1 MVDWRIGE
9 AVGHGFM
16 SDTEK
21 APFSVQIGA
30 KAELKA
36 TIPAPSM
43 GRLVD
48 ALTDAIR
55 PFTEPRGLKADL
67 IRLQREEVAIQIAHL
82 AAQRARIENIKLNP
96 PPTKF
101 LIPFLEKAS
110 LEVDDA
116 DLHLRWAALLLSA
129 STSYEASHVAFIDF
143 LSRLS
148 ADELKLLEEV
158 VLSEKGIDAAFSLR
172 PFILHANNENIIRS
186 KARMLDSTRDSRIT
200 DVFEDFIKATPI
212 DLGRITDGVVF
223 FGEEASF
230 RTTKY
235 SQDSAKRSM
244 QLLERERLLNIR
256 NISVSRKNKRSS
268 PNIEVGYFEVTL
280 LGVSFVHSSSPSFSK
295 TSPASPADR

>member
-82 AAQRARIENIKLNP
+82 AAQRARIEKIKLTP
-96 PPTKF
+96 PPMKF
-101 LIPFLEKAS
+101 LITFLEKAS
-110 LEVDDA
+110 LEVDDT

-129 STSYEASHVAFIDF
+129 STSYQASHVAFIDI

-158 VLSEKGIDAAFSLR
+158 VLWEKGVDAAFSLR

-186 KARMLDSTRDSRIT
+186 KARMLDSTLKRSDP
-200 DVFEDFIKATPI
+200 FEDFIKATLI

-235 SQDSAKRSM
+235 SQESAKRSM

-268 PNIEVGYFEVTL
+268 PNIEIGYFEVTL